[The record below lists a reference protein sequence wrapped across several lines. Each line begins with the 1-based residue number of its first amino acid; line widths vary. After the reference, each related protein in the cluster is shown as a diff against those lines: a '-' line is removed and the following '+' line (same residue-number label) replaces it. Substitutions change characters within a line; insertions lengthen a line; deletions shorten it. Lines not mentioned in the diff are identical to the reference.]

1 MQGGVEDLQAVV
13 GDRIVFMDR
22 ELAEAGPGGKA
33 LRQLELEVL
42 EAGAADGPA
51 EAHDG
56 RFTDAHAVGQVRH
69 GTVHHG
75 RRIKEHVIGD
85 LEFRF
90 A

>member
-1 MQGGVEDLQAVV
+1 
-13 GDRIVFMDR
+13 MDCK
-22 ELAEAGPGGKA
+22 LAEARTGSQA

-42 EAGAADGPA
+42 KAGATNGAA

-56 RFTDAHAVGQVRH
+56 RLADAHAVGQVGH

-75 RRIKEHVIGD
+75 RRVKQHMIGN